1 MIYKYTILR
10 TVEVQLAD
18 IITIDASSKKNA
30 DELARKNMENDSLCP
45 ELSTD
50 SESSFIVD
58 SKIND
63 VSMNE
68 YDWD

>member
-18 IITIDASSKKNA
+18 IITIDAISKKNA
-30 DELARKNMENDSLCP
+30 DELARKSMENDTLCP